1 MLIICDVAGPDSSV
15 IHRGWTLGHQNM
27 CTKSN
32 VCSEWSKSI
41 KEKNDCGWG
50 KNRVCTFGHH
60 ISPMAV
66 TFFWL
71 ICLNQKKSDC
81 HLGKN
86 RVCTFGHQVGFNV
99 NSQRVCFTP
108 NRQWT
113 SCTYFDVRVCKPY
126 ESPNGNRFFFD
137 WVCHFFANYFKRHN
151 FQGSFSVV
159 FLSFSF
165 CSVIFQFSEF
175 LRVHFGASW
184 WKKKH
189 KQREQKNFMM
199 KKNRNKQNKRKQNK
213 TKKQNQTNK
222 TNKPN
227 KQANK

>member
-1 MLIICDVAGPDSSV
+1 MIICDVVGPDSSV

-27 CTKSN
+27 STIIITFWKPLWKLRCACVKLIWITISPRIHVPRNIVITN

-41 KEKNDCGWG
+41 KEKNDCRWG

-66 TFFWL
+66 SFFWL
-71 ICLNQKKSDC
+71 ICFNQKKKWLP
-81 HLGKN
+81 LGKN

-126 ESPNGNRFFFD
+126 EFPNGNRFFFD
-137 WVCHFFANYFKRHN
+137 SVCPFFTNYFKRNN
-151 FQGSFSVV
+151 FQGSFSVPPPKFV
-159 FLSFSF
+159 TFFNFLSFYVF
-165 CSVIFQFSEF
+165 I
-175 LRVHFGASW
+175 LAH
-184 WKKKH
+184 
-189 KQREQKNFMM
+189 MM
-199 KKNRNKQNKRKQNK
+199 KEK
-213 TKKQNQTNK
+213 T
-222 TNKPN
+222 
-227 KQANK
+227 